1 MTIFM
6 AFYTKLWVL
15 LNHSILRLIKQMN
28 LLELELDGTRYLVLF
43 GSEKCN
49 IIYNRVKYLLEVKI
63 DITFV
68 FYHNYARIKVDS
80 YDSLALE
87 KNIDIS

>member
-1 MTIFM
+1 
-6 AFYTKLWVL
+6 
-15 LNHSILRLIKQMN
+15 MN

-43 GSEKCN
+43 GSEKYN

-68 FYHNYARIKVDS
+68 FCHNYARIKVDS

>member
-1 MTIFM
+1 
-6 AFYTKLWVL
+6 
-15 LNHSILRLIKQMN
+15 MN

-43 GSEKCN
+43 RSEKYN

>member
-1 MTIFM
+1 
-6 AFYTKLWVL
+6 
-15 LNHSILRLIKQMN
+15 MN
-28 LLELELDGTRYLVLF
+28 LLELGLDGTRYLVLF
-43 GSEKCN
+43 GSEKYN